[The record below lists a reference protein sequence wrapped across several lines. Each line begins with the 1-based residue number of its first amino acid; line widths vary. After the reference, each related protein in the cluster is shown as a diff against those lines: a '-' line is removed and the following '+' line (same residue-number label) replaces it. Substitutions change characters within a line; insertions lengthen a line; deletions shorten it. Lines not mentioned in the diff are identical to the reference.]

1 MTRALAAIL
10 LLSGCAHATATSA
23 TPAAVPMFDEARSR
37 DVPVLLYGAVEGRP
51 KPLALISHGYG
62 GRNTAYG
69 FLADWLVARGYVVAS
84 VQNDLAGDPEIP
96 NAGEPSVVRRPFWER
111 AAANLLFVTGELEAR
126 GLADLSRKVLLV
138 GHSNGGDSSI
148 LLAEQ
153 HTDLVA
159 AVFTLDHR
167 RMPVPRTRN
176 PRICSARSSDQVA
189 DPGVLPD
196 AKEQAPLGMVIR
208 PVPVIHNDMWDG
220 ATAAQ
225 KQAML
230 EVLERCL
237 AGLG

>member
-1 MTRALAAIL
+1 VIRALAALL
-10 LLSGCAHATATSA
+10 LLSGCAHAATSGA
-23 TPAAVPMFDEARSR
+23 PEAIPMFDEVRTR
-37 DVPVLLYGAVEGRP
+37 DVPVLLYGAVEGQP

-62 GRNTAYG
+62 GRNSAYG
-69 FLADWLVARGYVVAS
+69 FLADWLVARGYIVAS
-84 VQNDLAGDPEIP
+84 VQNELAGDPEMP
-96 NAGEPSVVRRPFWER
+96 AAGEPRIVRRPFWESG
-111 AAANLLFVTGELEAR
+111 AANLLFVTGELEAR

-153 HTDLVA
+153 HPDLVA

-167 RMPVPRTRN
+167 RMPVPRTRS

-189 DPGVLPD
+189 DAGVLPE
-196 AKEQAPLGMVIR
+196 AAEQAQLGMVIR

-220 ATAAQ
+220 AKSEQ